1 MITVSQN
8 CQVQELA
15 MVKNEIRGAGSPS
28 FLLAQLGSHAATK
41 FAEKLQPLGFAPHHA
56 GILRL
61 IAQSPGISQQDLAN
75 ALNMHASRL
84 VSVLDEL
91 QARGLLERR
100 PSERDRRLY
109 ALHLTPTGEQSLVQ
123 IGHAAREHNHDLMSG
138 LSAEQQ
144 KQLADL
150 LEILVRRQGLS
161 KGVHPGYRRLPGG
174 ESTESKKMEP

>member
-1 MITVSQN
+1 VK
-8 CQVQELA
+8 ELA
-15 MVKNEIRGAGSPS
+15 MEEKKEIRGAGSPS

-41 FAEKLQPLGFAPHHA
+41 FAQKLQPLGFAPQHA
-56 GILRL
+56 GILRM
-61 IAQSPGISQQDLAN
+61 IAYSPGISQQDLAS

-91 QARGLLERR
+91 QTRGFLERR

-109 ALHLTPTGEQSLVQ
+109 ALHLTPNGEQGLVQ

-144 KQLADL
+144 KQLTDL
-150 LEILVRRQGLS
+150 LEILVQHQGLS
-161 KGVHPGYRRLPGG
+161 RGVHPGYRRLHNGKSIEPK
-174 ESTESKKMEP
+174 ETES